1 VNTDTIKL
9 TSKSYTCEYCNKSY
23 TKESTLVAHLC
34 EPKRRWLQK
43 DEKRV
48 QLGFYAFQRFYRL
61 SAGAKTDKTY
71 EEFVKSSFY
80 NAFVKFGSFVNN
92 VRPLYMEK
100 YIDYVVTS
108 GIKLDQW
115 CKDELY
121 EKYAI
126 ELIRKEGVETALERS
141 VNTMV
146 AWAAEHNSVYNHY
159 FNYVSLN
166 KLTWDIR
173 DGKISPWLVLNCKS
187 GKTALGK
194 LNNEQ
199 LNMLTNILDPQH
211 WAVRFKRQPKDVELV
226 KQISQEA
233 GL

>member
-1 VNTDTIKL
+1 MNTDTIKL